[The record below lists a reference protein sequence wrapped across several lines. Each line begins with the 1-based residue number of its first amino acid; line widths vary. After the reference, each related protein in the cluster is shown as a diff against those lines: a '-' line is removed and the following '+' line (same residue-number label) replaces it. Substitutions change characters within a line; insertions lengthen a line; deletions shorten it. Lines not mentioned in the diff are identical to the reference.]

1 MKRLSSVL
9 FAIFLCSTA
18 NAVDKTGTMAAK
30 FLSTDIGSR
39 AIGMGGA
46 FTSIANDGSS
56 MYWNP
61 AGIGFN
67 SLRKFYV
74 NHSNWIADVAFDYFS
89 ISIPLATNR
98 YLGINITSVSM
109 GEMEVTRYGNEDT
122 GEKFSASDH
131 AFGLTYALNLTDRF
145 SIGFNGKLIQEKI
158 ANNYANGFA
167 LDLGTLFKTP
177 YGFRLGTS
185 ISNFGP
191 KMKMTGDDLLVPVD
205 IDETIYGNNESVTGY
220 LSTDEFDLPLILR
233 VGISNDVFI
242 GGNNR
247 ITWAVDSN
255 SPNDN
260 RSYIN
265 MGVEVGLMNDILV
278 LRSGMNSLFLENR
291 EREFS
296 YGIGI
301 KSPSFIKQELYI
313 NYSFEVLKHLGDTH
327 QMSIGISY

>member
-1 MKRLSSVL
+1 MKRLPSVL

-145 SIGFNGKLIQEKI
+145 SIGFNGKLIQEKNKIETHNMEVTWERIMDKMNHVFFQCEDIVSKFDDLI
-158 ANNYANGFA
+158 AHY
-167 LDLGTLFKTP
+167 
-177 YGFRLGTS
+177 RL
-185 ISNFGP
+185 
-191 KMKMTGDDLLVPVD
+191 DLLVWDTMNITNETKYDLKRHNLEYVSFFELDEDLQYLVELDLQAD
-205 IDETIYGNNESVTGY
+205 I
-220 LSTDEFDLPLILR
+220 EFFKR
-233 VGISNDVFI
+233 CQQK
-242 GGNNR
+242 
-247 ITWAVDSN
+247 W
-255 SPNDN
+255 
-260 RSYIN
+260 
-265 MGVEVGLMNDILV
+265 
-278 LRSGMNSLFLENR
+278 
-291 EREFS
+291 
-296 YGIGI
+296 
-301 KSPSFIKQELYI
+301 
-313 NYSFEVLKHLGDTH
+313 KH
-327 QMSIGISY
+327 